1 MMDQNQ
7 SGQPTTQTQPPNQN
21 PQSQPEQTPRPTF
34 DAAICELLR
43 SAALDILSRYPEAR
57 SIAAVVDF
65 HGALNDAEVNKGIWL
80 GENGPVKNPAEIF
93 GSIFQTL
100 RLLESQVGRAVELVQ
115 QLKDHAELLG
125 SEVVKRSEE
134 LKQIEEAIRSRR
146 TGSAAAEG
154 RADSQ
159 EEEKAAGPST
169 V

>member
-1 MMDQNQ
+1 MTQNQ
-7 SGQPTTQTQPPNQN
+7 PD
-21 PQSQPEQTPRPTF
+21 QPEPTPRPTF
-34 DAAICELLR
+34 DAAICEELR
-43 SAALDILSRYPEAR
+43 ATALNILSRYPEAR

-134 LKQIEEAIRSRR
+134 LKQLEEEIRSRR
-146 TGSAAAEG
+146 TGLAATDG
-154 RADSQ
+154 RTASQ
-159 EEEKAAGPST
+159 EEKEEATKSG
-169 V
+169 